1 MFNLTYFMEDIMEQY
16 KVDMVLM
23 VYSIVIGF
31 SFNIF
36 RENKLK
42 TFQFIVAISL
52 ILCLA
57 GRLLSVHKVFNPQPH
72 LYNEVYFLIDIFI
85 MVAFYR
91 SLTILRRLS
100 VDENNEEGSY
110 QYIWLWLG
118 VTMTLTFVYR
128 TIYSGISIYS
138 GGQILAVVFCL
149 GGFAIASMCQ
159 RKEYSQKKLDRL
171 QLAYSIPF
179 FIGCLVYCIMRF
191 RITDL

>member
-1 MFNLTYFMEDIMEQY
+1 MEQY
-16 KVDMVLM
+16 KIEMVLM
-23 VYSIVIGF
+23 IYSIVIGF

-57 GRLLSVHKVFNPQPH
+57 GRLLSVYKKFHPQPI
-72 LYNEVYFLIDIFI
+72 LYNEIYFLIDIFI

-100 VDENNEEGSY
+100 CEESNEENNY

-118 VTMTLTFVYR
+118 ITMTLTFAYR
-128 TIYSGISIYS
+128 TIYSGISVYS
-138 GGQILAVVFCL
+138 GGQILAVLFCL
-149 GGFAIASMCQ
+149 GGFGIANICQ
-159 RKEYSQKKLDRL
+159 RKHYTEQKLDRL
-171 QLAYSIPF
+171 QLMYSIPF
-179 FIGCLVYCIMRF
+179 FLGCLVYCVMRF
-191 RITDL
+191 RITEL